1 MEGIMKPTIEDLLDW
16 EEEEHQ
22 LLPFSEEEIAQLEEA
37 GYIVDL
43 VNGDVFRDPDAAVGS
58 PATIQQWA

>member
-1 MEGIMKPTIEDLLDW
+1 MEQTIEDLLDW

-22 LLPFSEEEIAQLEEA
+22 LLPMSETEIAELEKA

-43 VNGDVFRDPDAAVGS
+43 ESGEVFPDPDAAVGT
-58 PATIQQWA
+58 PATIQQLG